1 MSFLGFG
8 GSSSEPEWDRD
19 AVKNYSDSLK
29 QDIVDKASS
38 GNVEELIALSSN
50 RGSVDGDSE
59 QGISRDNFAY
69 FIFQQARDRYGRA
82 RKKTN
87 LLEEDLEREMG
98 KLEDIDRKF
107 ASIEK
112 KKGDSRELDREAERE
127 LEKEK
132 SSIEELK
139 EKFPERE
146 AEIKN
151 LIEESE
157 KLLEVAIKVARGS
170 GCEKTIK
177 DYLGKIE
184 KIRNYNIFS
193 DLEIEEEDLEKF
205 AERSE
210 EIAEKRESGD
220 EKSQEIAEEVEEAE
234 KKFVSDE
241 QAIRNLPEP

>member
-1 MSFLGFG
+1 MSFLGLG
-8 GSSSEPEWDRD
+8 GSSSEPEWDKA

-29 QDIVDKASS
+29 QEVVEKASS
-38 GNVEELIALSSN
+38 GNVDELIALSSN
-50 RGSVDGDSE
+50 RGSLKGDSE
-59 QGISRDNFAY
+59 KGISRDNFAY
-69 FIFQQARDRYGRA
+69 LIFQQARDRYGRA

-87 LLEEDLEREMG
+87 LLEEDMEQEMG
-98 KLEDIDRKF
+98 NLENIDRKF
-107 ASIEK
+107 ASVEK
-112 KKGDSRELDREAERE
+112 KEGDSRELDREVEKE

-132 SSIEELK
+132 SSIEQLK
-139 EKFPERE
+139 EEFPERE

-157 KLLEVAIKVARGS
+157 KLLEVAAEVARGS
-170 GCEKTIK
+170 GCEKNIK
-177 DYLGKIE
+177 NYLGKLE

-205 AERSE
+205 ADRSE
-210 EIAEKRESGD
+210 EIAEKRESGE
-220 EKSQEIAEEVEEAE
+220 EKSREIAEEVEEAE